1 MENTILDYLKKHTET
16 VYSVK
21 TLAKR
26 TAIKKKKVFIMLV
39 NELKNEETNIVR
51 VKPKTIGS
59 HHRDYWLF
67 KHQ

>member
-1 MENTILDYLKKHTET
+1 MENTILNYLKENSET
-16 VYSVK
+16 VYSAK

-26 TAIKKKKVFIMLV
+26 TGTNKKKTFRMLV

-59 HHRDYWLF
+59 HHRNHWLF